1 MNSSTFA
8 KFLKD
13 FGGRFWV
20 GDFVNIFSGKF
31 VVENDGENLSVEN
44 IWWRLLVGKTKKVKI
59 G

>member
-1 MNSSTFA
+1 M
-8 KFLKD
+8 
-13 FGGRFWV
+13 
-20 GDFVNIFSGKF
+20 NIFSGKF